1 MTLSGAR
8 SALEACSES
17 YKIFWLDVLQQQHDA
32 ARSPSALK
40 RLAENLSRNDFV
52 RRAEVGGTRF

>member
-32 ARSPSALK
+32 ARSPTALK
-40 RLAENLSRNDFV
+40 KLGGEPEPQRLRPAR
-52 RRAEVGGTRF
+52 